1 MIGGKH
7 IMKKINVT
15 PNWENLF
22 EVCTSQVKAV
32 VKKEHAR
39 DLIVEMLQ
47 FGKRLY
53 LERLNESN
61 LIPKHSK
68 IKEKNHD

>member
-1 MIGGKH
+1 
-7 IMKKINVT
+7 MKKINVE

-22 EVCTSQVKAV
+22 EVCISQVNAK

-61 LIPKHSK
+61 LIPKDSK

>member
-1 MIGGKH
+1 
-7 IMKKINVT
+7 MKKYIDAT

-22 EVCTSQVKAV
+22 EVCISQVNAK

>member
-1 MIGGKH
+1 LEKI
-7 IMKKINVT
+7 IMKKYIDAT

-22 EVCTSQVKAV
+22 EVCISQVNAK

-61 LIPKHSK
+61 LIPKDSK
-68 IKEKNHD
+68 IKEKNH